1 MPWQSAPLQ
10 PAQLQSVPALAD
22 AALRPQAAGDRLATS
37 GLSSERRELLCSV
50 IGLSVKLGLS
60 CVVAVSLFRI
70 AGAYQERLDRN
81 GELSAIL
88 DIENAK
94 LTKAEERF
102 DSLFA
107 TNGEQRL
114 IGEQNQWI
122 APNRLRVVWQ
132 QPQES
137 AFPSVEHVPGQA
149 RKATLRP

>member
-1 MPWQSAPLQ
+1 MPLH
-10 PAQLQSVPALAD
+10 SVPSHSLPAFGEVALT
-22 AALRPQAAGDRLATS
+22 PQAAGDRLAAS

-50 IGLSVKLGLS
+50 IGLSVKLGLT
-60 CVVAVSLFRI
+60 CVVVVSLFRI

-88 DIENAK
+88 NIENAK
-94 LTKAEERF
+94 LAKAEERF

-122 APNRLRVVWQ
+122 APNHLRVVWQ
-132 QPQES
+132 QPQENP
-137 AFPSVEHVPGQA
+137 FPSIERVPGQA
-149 RKATLRP
+149 GKATLRP